1 MIVGVGIDIIE
12 VDRIGEKLERGK
24 ALREKIFSP
33 AEIAFCE
40 SKANRAQHYAARF
53 AAKEAFLKA
62 IGAGLSLSH
71 ELHEIEVRVDST
83 GKPGIGLTG
92 TFLTLAQENKWNKIH
107 LSLSHVQSMACAVV
121 ILEQ

>member
-12 VDRIGEKLERGK
+12 VDRIGEKIGK
-24 ALREKIFSP
+24 GKGLREKIFSP
-33 AEIAFCE
+33 GEIAFCE
-40 SKANRAQHYAARF
+40 SRSNKGQHYAARF

-62 IGAGLSLSH
+62 IGTGLTLSH
-71 ELHEIEVRVDST
+71 ELHEIEVRLDAL

-92 TFLTLAQENKWNKIH
+92 AFLALAIKNNWNKIH
-107 LSLSHVQSMACAVV
+107 LSLSHVKAMACAVV